1 MQLDAT
7 FQKTVELKYPEQV
20 VLVLTSDSGG
30 KVNVI
35 TLGWS
40 MLCSHNPP
48 MMAIAVGNNRHS
60 HQSLVANGEFVL
72 AFPGVDMAEA
82 ALFCGTHSGRNT
94 DKIVQTGLKIEP
106 GVKIDVPILAEAVSN
121 FECRVVSS
129 LLTGDHTIFVGE
141 VLASHHHPD
150 PPRRLFTLGPNYDL
164 GLPGGG

>member
-7 FQKTVELKYPEQV
+7 FRKAVELKYPEQV
-20 VLVLTSDSGG
+20 VLVLTRDGGG

-48 MMAIAVGNNRHS
+48 MMAIAVGNNRYS
-60 HQSLVANGEFVL
+60 HGSLVENGEFVL
-72 AFPGVDMAEA
+72 AFPGVEMAEA
-82 ALFCGTHSGRNT
+82 ALFCGTHSGRDT
-94 DKIVQTGLKIEP
+94 DKIAHTGFQIEK
-106 GVKIDVPILAEAVSN
+106 GARIDVPILSEAVSN

-129 LLTGDHTIFVGE
+129 LVTGDHTVFVGE

-164 GLPGGG
+164 GFPGVA